1 MGAGAPSANRVGRAF
16 LRREARIRVRNF
28 DMVGSLSS
36 RARRRILYS
45 ASSLAL
51 LAVSNAPALAQN
63 DNTSQAPPAAAT
75 PQPPAATPAPSSPT
89 TTQAPQEESITPAP
103 QQTPAPAAPQQ
114 ATGGNVLPETRV
126 VAPVER
132 RRPRTPPPRVVT
144 NQPPAPTQAQVVAQQ
159 NQAFDTAR
167 QNILAPVGATSY
179 QVSHQAIEALPQGN
193 NSTLD
198 KVLLQFPGVT
208 QDSAASGELHV
219 RNEHANIQYL
229 INGIMLPDGV
239 GAFGQILD
247 TGIVGSLTLLTGA
260 LPAQYG
266 LRTAGVLDIQTRTD
280 AFNNTGRISVYG
292 GSHGTITPS
301 FEWGGTV
308 GQTQYFV
315 SGRFLQNNLGI
326 ENPTPANEAIH
337 DRTSQEKGFAYV
349 STVLDPTS
357 RLTYIGGVSN
367 STFQIPNRP
376 DQTPNFTAFGLS
388 DFNSAFLNEH
398 QNEYNQFNVVAY
410 QKSAEDIDYQ
420 ISYFNR
426 YSQLH
431 FYPDPVGDLVFN
443 GVASDVYR
451 QSVIN
456 GIQEDTAWRV
466 GYAHTLRFGFS
477 VSAERSLVTNISTVL
492 PFDAPATIFD
502 SSSKTGWLIG
512 TYLQDEWR
520 INNQLTLN
528 AGLRFDQ
535 MYQYVDA
542 NQLSPRLSLTW
553 KPYDGTTFHAGYARD
568 FTPPQQVIAAPTNL
582 ALVTPP
588 TAPGNT
594 LTPEVPLNSPVLPER
609 SHVFDVGVVQKIYPV
624 PGLEVGIDGYYKIA
638 RDLLDDGQF
647 GAAYVLNGFNY
658 ERGENI
664 GLELKSTYTNGNF
677 RAWGNVAWAKQI
689 ATNIVSNQFLFG
701 ADELAYIANHYI
713 YTDHAQQLTASAGAS
728 YLWNGTRF
736 SASMIYGSG
745 LRSGFANTDHLP
757 SYTQVNVGLSHDFNF
772 VAPNKPTTVR
782 FDVVNLFDKIYEI
795 RDGSGIGVFAPQFGP
810 RRGFY
815 VGITQKL

>member
-1 MGAGAPSANRVGRAF
+1 MRFRRSLF
-16 LRREARIRVRNF
+16 L
-28 DMVGSLSS
+28 
-36 RARRRILYS
+36 S
-45 ASSLAL
+45 ASSLVLMTA
-51 LAVSNAPALAQN
+51 SGAPALAQAPN
-63 DNTSQAPPAAAT
+63 ASPSPTPPAAAA
-75 PQPPAATPAPSSPT
+75 PPPV
-89 TTQAPQEESITPAP
+89 
-103 QQTPAPAAPQQ
+103 
-114 ATGGNVLPETRV
+114 TGGNVLPETRV
-126 VAPVER
+126 VAPAER
-132 RRPRTPPPRVVT
+132 RRPRTAPRQVV
-144 NQPPAPTQAQVVAQQ
+144 PRRAPAQTQVSTQAPSEVPTQAQVVNQQ
-159 NQAFDTAR
+159 SQKFDAAR
-167 QNILAPVGATSY
+167 QAIVAPIGATSY
-179 QVSHQAIEALPQGN
+179 EVSHQAIEAQPQGN
-193 NSTLD
+193 NATLD

-208 QDSAASGELHV
+208 QDSAAGGELHI
-219 RNEHANIQYL
+219 RNEHANIQYR

-247 TGIVGSLTLLTGA
+247 TGIIGSLALLTGA

-266 LRTAGVLDIQTRTD
+266 QRTAGVLDIETKAD
-280 AFNNTGRISVYG
+280 AFNNSGSVSVYG

-315 SGRFLQNNLGI
+315 SGRFFQSNLGI
-326 ENPTPANEAIH
+326 ENPTSSNEAIH
-337 DRTSQEKGFAYV
+337 DRTSQEKAFAYV

-367 STFQIPNRP
+367 STYQIPNNP
-376 DQTPNFTAFGLS
+376 GQTPAFTAFGVS
-388 DFNSAFLNEH
+388 DFNSANLNEH
-398 QNEYNQFNVVAY
+398 QNEFNQFNVVAY
-410 QKSAEDIDYQ
+410 QKTAEDIDYQ

-431 FYPDPVGDLVFN
+431 FMPDPTGDLIFN

-456 GIQEDTAWRV
+456 GIQEDTAWRI

-492 PFDAPATIFD
+492 PLDGAGNPFDAPASIFD

-542 NQLSPRLSLTW
+542 NQLSPRISLTW
-553 KPYDGTTFHAGYARD
+553 KPYDGTTFHAGYARN

-582 ALVTPP
+582 ALVQGT
-588 TAPGNT
+588 TQQ
-594 LTPEVPLNSPVLPER
+594 PEVSTNSPVLPER
-609 SHVFDVGVVQKIYPV
+609 SHVFDVGVVQKIYPI
-624 PGLEVGIDGYYKIA
+624 PGLEVGVDGYYKIA

-647 GAAYVLNGFNY
+647 GAAYVLSGFNY
-658 ERGENI
+658 ARGENM
-664 GLELKSTYTNGNF
+664 GVELKANYTNGNF
-677 RAWGNVAWAKQI
+677 RAYGNLAWAKQI
-689 ATNIVSNQFLFG
+689 ASDIVSNQYLFG
-701 ADELAYIANHYI
+701 QDELNYIATHYI
-713 YTDHAQQLTASAGAS
+713 YTDHAQTLTASAGAS

-757 SYTQVNVGLSHDFNF
+757 SYTQVNVGLSHDFNI